1 MENLQAINPVTGEV
15 IDKFQ
20 RSQPEE
26 VTKAVINSRRSFEN
40 WKKLSIDQR
49 MNYLRAIRKNILD
62 HLDEY
67 ATIISKDTGKVL
79 TESLMSDILPT
90 LEFIRYYE
98 KNTEKFLK
106 PKKRDTPLSFQGG
119 KSYITYQPLGVIG
132 IISPWNFPL
141 QLAMIPIITA
151 LAAGNTVVIK
161 PSNETPTI
169 GALIE
174 RIMIEAGLPQ
184 GVVQV
189 VQGGR
194 EVGAALIEAKP
205 NKIFFTGSVS
215 TGKKIMEQASKHLI
229 PVELELGGK
238 DPMVVLE
245 DANIDRAVEGALYG
259 GFANAGQV
267 CISVERLYLQES
279 IAQEFIKKLKYR
291 VKELNIGSGKSS
303 DIGAMTTADQ
313 IEHVQKQID
322 LAVKMG
328 AKLETPVKIENN
340 YFHPVI
346 LTGVTHDMEIMTE
359 ETFGPV
365 LPIMT
370 FNTPEEGIQLANDS
384 EYGLNASIWSKDIK
398 LAERLVK
405 ELITGNVMIN
415 DVLKNVG
422 NPDLPF
428 GGVKHSGIGKYHGPE
443 GLYSFSLETS
453 VMVNKGKA
461 NKEVNWFPYSESKY
475 NGLKELLKALNEDKN
490 ILKKGGTLLKIG
502 KKLKEMD

>member
-1 MENLQAINPVTGEV
+1 MEILQAINPITGDV
-15 IDKFQ
+15 IEEYQ
-20 RSQPEE
+20 RSHPEE

-40 WKKLSIDQR
+40 WKKISIDKR
-49 MNYLRAIRKNILD
+49 IKYLKAIRNNIMD

-67 ATIISKDTGKVL
+67 ATIVSEDTGKVL

-98 KNTEKFLK
+98 KNTENFLK
-106 PKKRDTPLSFQGG
+106 PKKRDTPFGFQGG
-119 KSYITYQPLGVIG
+119 KSSITYQPLGVIG
-132 IISPWNFPL
+132 IISPWNFPF
-141 QLAMIPIITA
+141 QLSMIPLITA

-161 PSNETPTI
+161 ASNETPTI

-194 EVGAALIEAKP
+194 DVVSALIEAKP

-238 DPMVVLE
+238 DPMIVLK
-245 DANIDRAVEGALYG
+245 DANIDRAVEGAMYG
-259 GFANAGQV
+259 GFANTGQV

-279 IAQEFIKKLKYR
+279 IAEEFIKKLKYR
-291 VKELNIGSGKSS
+291 VNKLNIGPGKND
-303 DIGAMTTADQ
+303 DIGAMTTSDQ
-313 IEHVQKQID
+313 ILHVQKQIHN
-322 LAVKMG
+322 AVKMG
-328 AKLETPVKIENN
+328 ARLETPIKIEKNF
-340 YFHPVI
+340 FHPVI
-346 LTGVTHDMEIMTE
+346 LTEATHDMEIMTE

-370 FNTPEEGIQLANDS
+370 FQTPEEGIRLANDS
-384 EYGLNASIWSKDIK
+384 DYGLNASIWTKDTK
-398 LAERLVK
+398 LGEKIAK

-428 GGVKHSGIGKYHGPE
+428 GGTKNSGIGKYHGPE
-443 GLYSFSLETS
+443 GLYNFSLETS
-453 VMVNKGKA
+453 VMVNKGKN
-461 NKEVNWFPYSESKY
+461 NKEVNWFPYSEEKY
-475 NGLKELLKALNEDKN
+475 EGLKELLKTLNEDQN
-490 ILKKGGTLLKIG
+490 IIKKGGALLKVAKRL
-502 KKLKEMD
+502 KKMN

>member
-15 IDKFQ
+15 IEEYQ
-20 RSQPEE
+20 RSHPEE
-26 VTKAVINSRRSFEN
+26 VTKAVVNSRRSFEN
-40 WKKLSIDQR
+40 WKKISIDQR
-49 MNYLRAIRKNILD
+49 TDYLKAIRNNIMD

-98 KNTEKFLK
+98 KNTANFLK
-106 PKKRDTPLSFQGG
+106 PKKRDTPLAFQGG

-132 IISPWNFPL
+132 IVSPWNYPF
-141 QLAMIPIITA
+141 QLSMIPIITA

-161 PSNETPTI
+161 ASNETPTI

-194 EVGAALIEAKP
+194 DVVAALIEAKP
-205 NKIFFTGSVS
+205 NKFFFTGSVS

-238 DPMVVLE
+238 DPMIVLK

-279 IAQEFIKKLKYR
+279 IAEEFVNKLKHR
-291 VKELNIGSGKSS
+291 IKELNIGTGKNN
-303 DIGAMTTADQ
+303 DIGAMTTPDQ

-328 AKLETPVKIENN
+328 AKLETPVKIENS

-346 LTGVTHDMEIMTE
+346 LTEVTHNMEIMTE

-370 FNTPEEGIQLANDS
+370 FKTPEEAIHLANDS
-384 EYGLNASIWSKDIK
+384 KYGLNASIWSKDTKLGEK
-398 LAERLVK
+398 LAK

-415 DVLKNVG
+415 DVLRNVG

-428 GGVKHSGIGKYHGPE
+428 GGAKHSGIGKYHGPE

-453 VMVNKGKA
+453 VMVNKGKGD
-461 NKEVNWFPYSESKY
+461 KEVNWFPYSERKY
-475 NGLKELLKALNEDKN
+475 DGLTELLKTLNEDKN
-490 ILKKGGTLLKIG
+490 ILKKGGALLKIG